1 MDVLA
6 DHQMTVLI
14 YYDAV
19 YNILQVYVLLEC
31 CCFSR
36 LFYIYVCV
44 CCVWLLLWQTTVFQ
58 DGFSLTCLTCFLYSF
73 KDMDRF
79 SLCLFLLFLYKHD
92 ISRAFFF
99 LPHILFYCIARN
111 GVVLLVLPVF
121 FFSLCNFGNNH
132 VCVCMFVTVSRILVS
147 LPKRIEFSPSFFKI
161 KCVFLPLLGY
171 SFPRIEFCCFFFQ
184 SVCL

>member
-1 MDVLA
+1 MFYWSVAVFL
-6 DHQMTVLI
+6 VSSI
-14 YYDAV
+14 YM
-19 YNILQVYVLLEC
+19 
-31 CCFSR
+31 
-36 LFYIYVCV
+36 CV

-58 DGFSLTCLTCFLYSF
+58 DGFSLTCFTCFLYSF

-99 LPHILFYCIARN
+99 SHTFCFIVLHAMVLFFW
-111 GVVLLVLPVF
+111 F

-171 SFPRIEFCCFFFQ
+171 SFPRIEFCCFFFNL
-184 SVCL
+184 SVCRC